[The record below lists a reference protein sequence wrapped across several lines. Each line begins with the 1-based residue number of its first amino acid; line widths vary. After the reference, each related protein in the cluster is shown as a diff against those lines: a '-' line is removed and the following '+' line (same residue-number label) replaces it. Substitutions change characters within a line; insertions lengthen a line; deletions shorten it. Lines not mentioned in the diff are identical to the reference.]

1 MEHDDV
7 LEFLETK
14 KLMGRGLGW
23 VDVHLLVSAE
33 AVGEKLLTRDR
44 RLKDAAESLGL
55 A

>member
-14 KLMGRGLGW
+14 KPMGRGLGW
-23 VDVHLLVSAE
+23 VDVHLLVSSE

-44 RLKDAAESLGL
+44 RLNDAAESLGL